1 MVFDLPVDVIIGS
14 KYLCSNLS
22 SNEVSPGIR
31 FQVSC
36 VHVMNEHAIA

>member
-22 SNEVSPGIR
+22 SNEVSPEPT
-31 FQVSC
+31 VLALKL
-36 VHVMNEHAIA
+36 N